1 MATATKTAA
10 INKTPK
16 ASTGKATGSKLSKA
30 EDSTELI
37 KSKVE
42 EKGQIAASVIA
53 ISANEIPF
61 VELPPSITLT
71 KTALQKS
78 LGAFSEAWDYEQEH
92 QLGLELLR
100 LVGRTIR
107 DIGSPLLSLLI
118 YGGAVAA
125 EKANTDEAKQTRSER
140 WQRLLSVFSRHAG
153 PLDGNELEIAENAAT
168 GEDSKKATA

>member
-1 MATATKTAA
+1 MATATKTTA
-10 INKTPK
+10 INKTAK
-16 ASTGKATGSKLSKA
+16 ATTGKTTGSKLSKA
-30 EDSTELI
+30 EDVPELI
-37 KSKVE
+37 ESKVE
-42 EKGQIAASVIA
+42 NKEQIAASAIA
-53 ISANEIPF
+53 ISADEIPF
-61 VELPPSITLT
+61 VELPLSITLT

-107 DIGSPLLSLLI
+107 DIGSPLLLLLI

-125 EKANTDEAKQTRSER
+125 EKANTDDAKQTRSER
-140 WQRLLSVFSRHAG
+140 WQRLLRVFSRHAG
-153 PLDGNELEIAENAAT
+153 TLDGDELEIAEDAAT